1 MVWHGIMGIKVRHSA
16 TTTKAAHT
24 DMHEENMR
32 IWKLHRANSKLGNVC
47 SKEVISCNMYLDG
60 NMD

>member
-1 MVWHGIMGIKVRHSA
+1 MVWHGIMGIKVRHYA
-16 TTTKAAHT
+16 TTTIAAYT
-24 DMHEENMR
+24 ENMR

>member
-1 MVWHGIMGIKVRHSA
+1 MGIKVRHSA